1 MTQEITNIKV
11 VIYGSSG
18 AGKTSLAKAICTDE
32 FKLNK
37 SETSTVGVEYFKLTS
52 KNNTHIAIWDIA
64 GRVPNNSIL
73 PICFK
78 VTQIVLYCIDFSK
91 DLDKEDII
99 KKYVD
104 INKYAKN
111 AKIIFVG
118 TKSKDN
124 DKTEQLKNIILDQKI
139 DVATAVFCNV
149 DVEFS
154 TGIQDLKEKIN
165 QIGIK
170 KQQQALDD
178 KLYHNGLFTDASNTL
193 INLVKDRFPH
203 QDTNKNS
210 PQCEKIREALEDL
223 QIKLKPTN
231 ANIEVNI
238 DKATNEFYQE
248 CYKVLGPSRKTQIG
262 KAILAV
268 GAAVSLLVVSGLI
281 GFCIGLGLG
290 GWTGPGAIV
299 PALVGLGI
307 GLLSGSGASITALG
321 ASKLL
326 LFKPNEEM
334 KQVDEVMEKAKNF
347 KP

>member
-1 MTQEITNIKV
+1 MTQEIIGIKMA
-11 VIYGSSG
+11 ICGIKG
-18 AGKTSLAKAICTDE
+18 AGKTSLANAIKQSNYILNEEEASTNVVNLISIDNE
-32 FKLNK
+32 KHKLNVWDLSGDDRYASLLPAYLKK
-37 SETSTVGVEYFKLTS
+37 S
-52 KNNTHIAIWDIA
+52 N
-64 GRVPNNSIL
+64 
-73 PICFK
+73 
-78 VTQIVLYCIDFSK
+78 IVLNCIDFSQS
-91 DLDKEDII
+91 LDKNNI
-99 KKYVD
+99 KKIYD
-104 INKYAKN
+104 CIKDN
-111 AKIIFVG
+111 AEKDAAIIFVG
-118 TKSKDN
+118 TKCNGNSKTD
-124 DKTEQLKNIILDQKI
+124 DLKNILGEEINEK
-139 DVATAVFCNV
+139 DVSFFEV
-149 DVEFS
+149 DVKFL
-154 TGIQDLKEKIN
+154 TGIKGLKEKIN
-165 QIGIK
+165 QIGTK
-170 KQQQALDD
+170 KQQALDD

-223 QIKLKPTN
+223 KIKLKPTN

-238 DKATNEFYQE
+238 DKATKEFYQA

-334 KQVDEVMEKAKNF
+334 KQVDEVMEKAENF